1 MGKFLQGLE
10 VALARCAL
18 GLSRAV
24 PPRCASWLGGT
35 VTRWVGPLLPASRTA
50 LRNIALAFPDMPEA
64 ERRRIMRAAWENLG
78 RTALELPHV
87 QGLVR
92 TASGPGWELEGE
104 HHLPRSGRAVLVSA
118 HLANWELLPKAALAA
133 GLPMAGMYRAANNP
147 GVDALMREV
156 RGYGPGQQLFPKGAR
171 GTRLALKHL
180 AGGGVLG
187 LLTDQKFNEGVA
199 LPFFGEPA
207 MTTTA
212 PAELALRFDCPLI
225 PVRVLR
231 IGPCRFRIV
240 VEPPLAAEK
249 SGTASEDVLN
259 LTRQMN
265 ARIEAWIRE
274 RPEEWLWMHRR
285 LPKSFYQKAGPKAGK
300 TAGSAP

>member
-1 MGKFLQGLE
+1 VGKFLWGVE
-10 VALARCAL
+10 VALARCAI

-35 VTRWVGPLLPASRTA
+35 VTRWIGPLLPASRIA
-50 LRNIALAFPDMPEA
+50 LRNLALAFPDKSEA
-64 ERRRIMRAAWENLG
+64 ERRRIMRAAWDNLG

-87 QGLVR
+87 QGLAR
-92 TASGPGWELEGE
+92 TATGPGWELEGE
-104 HHLPRSGRAVLVSA
+104 HHLPRAGRAVLVSA
-118 HLANWELLPKAALAA
+118 HLANWELLPKAAVVA
-133 GLPMAGMYRAANNP
+133 GLSMAGLYRAANNP

-156 RGYGPGQQLFPKGAR
+156 RGSGASQQLFPKGAR

-180 AGGGVLG
+180 AGGGTLG
-187 LLTDQKFNEGVA
+187 LLTDQKFNEGIA

-240 VEPPLAAEK
+240 VEPPLTVEK
-249 SGTASEDVLN
+249 SGSTPEDVLD

-285 LPKSFYQKAGPKAGK
+285 MPKSFYQKAG
-300 TAGSAP
+300 